1 MFRKNKKK
9 RSGKGRVNDKIISSS
24 LRLGI
29 HERYLGMQKNWRSE
43 AFGFERFESTGRLA
57 SRKKGCRSK
66 ILANPSAAA
75 GVCTS
80 RKVQAMEEGDVEGR
94 HGGRGGGL
102 GGRRDERVTDPLS
115 RGEGESVAR
124 AKRRDGDGG
133 NTCSGRVHA
142 FQGFRESGE
151 YDGGDVS
158 LNI

>member
-1 MFRKNKKK
+1 MK
-9 RSGKGRVNDKIISSS
+9 DKIIPSS
-24 LRLGI
+24 LRFGI
-29 HERYLGMQKNWRSE
+29 HERYLGMQQKKNWGSE
-43 AFGFERFESTGRLA
+43 AFGFERFESTGRLRGRRVVA
-57 SRKKGCRSK
+57 RK

>member
-1 MFRKNKKK
+1 MQSFYMFRKNKKK

-115 RGEGESVAR
+115 TRRRRKRSAREAAGRRRREYVLRACARFSGFPRERG
-124 AKRRDGDGG
+124 
-133 NTCSGRVHA
+133 
-142 FQGFRESGE
+142 
-151 YDGGDVS
+151 
-158 LNI
+158 I

>member
-1 MFRKNKKK
+1 MKDSNR
-9 RSGKGRVNDKIISSS
+9 
-24 LRLGI
+24 
-29 HERYLGMQKNWRSE
+29 Q
-43 AFGFERFESTGRLA
+43 GRLRGRRVVA
-57 SRKKGCRSK
+57 RK

-94 HGGRGGGL
+94 HGLRGGGL

>member
-1 MFRKNKKK
+1 MK
-9 RSGKGRVNDKIISSS
+9 DKIISSS
-24 LRLGI
+24 LRFGI
-29 HERYLGMQKNWRSE
+29 YERCLGMQKKIGDPRRSDLKDSNRQ
-43 AFGFERFESTGRLA
+43 AGPRGRRA
-57 SRKKGCRSK
+57 VARK

>member
-1 MFRKNKKK
+1 MK
-9 RSGKGRVNDKIISSS
+9 DKIIPSS
-24 LRLGI
+24 LRFGI
-29 HERYLGMQKNWRSE
+29 HERYLGMQKKKLEIR
-43 AFGFERFESTGRLA
+43 GVRIRKIRIDRQGLRGRRVVA
-57 SRKKGCRSK
+57 RK

-80 RKVQAMEEGDVEGR
+80 RKVQAMEEEGDVEGR